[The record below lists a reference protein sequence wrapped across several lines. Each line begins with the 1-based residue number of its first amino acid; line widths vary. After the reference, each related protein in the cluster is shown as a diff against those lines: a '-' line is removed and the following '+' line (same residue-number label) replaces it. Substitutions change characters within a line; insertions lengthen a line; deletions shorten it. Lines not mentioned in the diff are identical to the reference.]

1 MNPMLFLLYRLF
13 FPKHCAVCGALLRN
27 GEEMMCLTCET
38 GLPLTGYGHT
48 PGNPAEQRF
57 WGRIE
62 LQRASS
68 FFFYAPD
75 NGYRSLILQLKYMGR
90 KDIGRY
96 LGRMAGSMLQKEG
109 FFEGIDGLLT
119 VPLHPKRLRKR
130 GYNQSDCI
138 AQGISDVTG
147 IPIERYGIVRT
158 IYSET
163 QTHKQLIERWTTT
176 RQAFALHPKAKLYGK
191 HLLVID
197 DVLTTGA
204 TLSACAEAVLQQA
217 SSAQISIFTLGIAHH
232 D

>member
-1 MNPMLFLLYRLF
+1 MHPLFFSFYRLF

-27 GEEMMCLTCET
+27 GEEVMCLACEA
-38 GLPLTGYGHT
+38 GLPLTGYGNT
-48 PGNPAEQRF
+48 PGNPAERLF

-62 LQRASS
+62 LERATSL
-68 FFFYAPD
+68 FFYARD
-75 NGYRSLILQLKYMGR
+75 NAYRSLILQLKYMGR

-96 LGRMAGSMLQKEG
+96 LGRMAGSLLLSEG
-109 FFEGIDGLLT
+109 FFDGIDGLLP

-130 GYNQSDCI
+130 GYNQSVCI

-158 IYSET
+158 TYAET
-163 QTHKQLIERWTTT
+163 QTRKQRIERWENT
-176 RQAFALHPKAKLYGK
+176 RQAFALHPKAALERK
-191 HLLVID
+191 HLLLID

-204 TLSACAEAVLQQA
+204 TLSACAEAILQQT
-217 SSAQISIFTLGIAHH
+217 SSARITIFTLSIAHH